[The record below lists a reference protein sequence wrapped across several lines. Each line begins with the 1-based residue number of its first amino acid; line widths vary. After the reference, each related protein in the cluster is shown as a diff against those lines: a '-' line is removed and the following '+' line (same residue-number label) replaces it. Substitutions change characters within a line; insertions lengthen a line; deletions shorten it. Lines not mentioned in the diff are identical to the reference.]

1 MKVIYLL
8 IAMTVSLSAY
18 TKEEIRDMKYL
29 RIEGIAAKKA
39 SVLYKEKLN
48 QATKYFEEKT
58 EQFEQAEIDLKSLK
72 ARAKCFAVDC
82 KHPRDKACYKMRR
95 SLLKQQAEVKKVE
108 AQLPKLKKDI
118 DTNKRYAE
126 GKEKL
131 YLECLEKYKRIK
143 DGKGK

>member
-29 RIEGIAAKKA
+29 RIEGIAAKNSA
-39 SVLYKEKLN
+39 DFYKEKLTK
-48 QATKYFEEKT
+48 ATDYYDKKVKEFK
-58 EQFEQAEIDLKSLK
+58 QAEIDLKSLK
-72 ARAKCFAVDC
+72 TRAKCFTLDC
-82 KHPRDKACYKMRR
+82 KHPREKACYKMRR
-95 SLLKQQAEVKKVE
+95 SLLKQQAEVKKIE
-108 AQLPKLKKDI
+108 AQLPKLKKNIDI
-118 DTNKRYAE
+118 NKRYTE